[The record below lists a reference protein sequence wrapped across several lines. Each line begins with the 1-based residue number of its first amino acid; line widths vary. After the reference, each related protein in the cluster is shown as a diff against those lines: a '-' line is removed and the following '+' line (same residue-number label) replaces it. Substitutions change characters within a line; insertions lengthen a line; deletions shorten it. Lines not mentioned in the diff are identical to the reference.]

1 MTYLPAIA
9 WRFPISVETN
19 SIQFPSV
26 ATLNFEPLQW

>member
-1 MTYLPAIA
+1 MAYLPAIA
-9 WRFPISVETN
+9 QAPISVATN